1 MRLGAPKSVLAGLA
15 IALVLPASAAP
26 TAPGRNGLIAFV
38 IHPYS
43 GEIGNGIVVVRA
55 DGSHRRSV
63 THNIGDRSPA
73 WSPDGQRLAF
83 ERAGRI
89 DVVMADGSGLRR
101 LTHGST
107 GNHQPA
113 WSPDGRSIAFTQH
126 GALFVMRADGSRRRS
141 LFRVRGD
148 YVGRPSWSP
157 DGKWIAFGL
166 DDGGEG
172 GSIAVIS
179 SAGGEP
185 RYVTE
190 GVEPDESTNPGDL
203 ADDYDPDWSP
213 DGTRIVFTRVVWFCG
228 RCDQDEVF
236 SAKADGS
243 DVRWLTRDTTYASS
257 RPSWSPDG
265 SMLLAETSGGLGLFT
280 ASGTLVRM
288 LDAYGAEAAWQP
300 LAIAH
305 DVGPV
310 TARGRAS

>member
-1 MRLGAPKSVLAGLA
+1 MRLGAPKIVLAGLA

-113 WSPDGRSIAFTQH
+113 WSPDG
-126 GALFVMRADGSRRRS
+126 
-141 LFRVRGD
+141 
-148 YVGRPSWSP
+148 
-157 DGKWIAFGL
+157 
-166 DDGGEG
+166 
-172 GSIAVIS
+172 
-179 SAGGEP
+179 
-185 RYVTE
+185 
-190 GVEPDESTNPGDL
+190 
-203 ADDYDPDWSP
+203 
-213 DGTRIVFTRVVWFCG
+213 TRIVFTRVVWFCG

-310 TARGRAS
+310 TARGRAP